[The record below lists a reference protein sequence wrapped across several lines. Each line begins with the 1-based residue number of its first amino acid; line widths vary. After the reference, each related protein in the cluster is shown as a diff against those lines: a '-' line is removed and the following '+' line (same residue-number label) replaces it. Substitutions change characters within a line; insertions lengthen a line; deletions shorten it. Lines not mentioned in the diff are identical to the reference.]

1 MSKCIRLMIADD
13 HAIMREGL
21 KQIFAL
27 DDNIDVVCE
36 ASDSGQVLERL
47 RQHEVDLLLLDISM
61 PGMS

>member
-36 ASDSGQVLERL
+36 ASDSGQVLERCVSTKSICCCSIFRCL
-47 RQHEVDLLLLDISM
+47 A
-61 PGMS
+61 